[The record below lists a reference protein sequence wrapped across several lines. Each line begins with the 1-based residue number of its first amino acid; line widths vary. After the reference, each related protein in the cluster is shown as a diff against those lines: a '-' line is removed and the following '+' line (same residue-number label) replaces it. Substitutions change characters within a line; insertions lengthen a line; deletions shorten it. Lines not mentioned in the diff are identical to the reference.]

1 MSEAKIMTPLF
12 YDYNFNRQGKKIR
25 AVVDRVVSNGAE
37 VYSLWRRS
45 GRPDYPEAVFDD
57 DMYALSVELNGYLVP
72 IFHTYHSLVR
82 ACGEKP
88 AVAVKQ
94 KGRCSLIPLGRTAP
108 TKAISW
114 NTAIRRNVR
123 SRRLDQ
129 ILQGKQTT
137 LNRSSLSGATP
148 TYRRSWPE
156 VPSSR
161 ILLERWW
168 LTTSTIASRLRT
180 GAGRS

>member
-72 IFHTYHSLVR
+72 IFHTHRSLVR

-88 AVAVKQ
+88 TLA
-94 KGRCSLIPLGRTAP
+94 G
-108 TKAISW
+108 
-114 NTAIRRNVR
+114 R
-123 SRRLDQ
+123 SRR
-129 ILQGKQTT
+129 
-137 LNRSSLSGATP
+137 
-148 TYRRSWPE
+148 
-156 VPSSR
+156 
-161 ILLERWW
+161 
-168 LTTSTIASRLRT
+168 
-180 GAGRS
+180 